1 MLRNH
6 FRWSIANLH
15 HKDKEHLALRDNFRM
30 TKKFLITKFDCIKLL
45 PVIQRISNKS
55 PVFLTPA
62 CLFVWSENQH
72 CFSTLNLI
80 AYSNPK
86 EEDAAEPANGSY
98 RSISR
103 KTTPDS
109 TYGSVSSTSA
119 SGRTSPS
126 NMSVISSTLSN
137 FSLPFNSYSSTK
149 SKRSTNN
156 GSTVDETPP
165 TIVRLN
171 FSVEKRDQDKL
182 FLRTNLTVI
191 FWILNM

>member
-1 MLRNH
+1 VSGFVVYYLNRA
-6 FRWSIANLH
+6 RLWGSQ
-15 HKDKEHLALRDNFRM
+15 HLYYS
-30 TKKFLITKFDCIKLL
+30 L
-45 PVIQRISNKS
+45 PVIQRILNKS
-55 PVFLTPA
+55 PVFLTLA
-62 CLFVWSENQH
+62 CLFVLSGIRH

-80 AYSNPK
+80 AYLK

-98 RSISR
+98 RSLSR

-149 SKRSTNN
+149 SKKSPNN

-191 FWILNM
+191 F

>member
-1 MLRNH
+1 MALEPAIGVVFGRPVEGKTTFSYICLPFH
-6 FRWSIANLH
+6 SPTQASQFTGTSSFYRSLWLH
-15 HKDKEHLALRDNFRM
+15 PLM
-30 TKKFLITKFDCIKLL
+30 TQISFHNTRLL
-45 PVIQRISNKS
+45 V
-55 PVFLTPA
+55 
-62 CLFVWSENQH
+62 CLSGIQH

-80 AYSNPK
+80 AYLK

-98 RSISR
+98 RSSSR

-149 SKRSTNN
+149 SKKSTNN

-191 FWILNM
+191 F

>member
-1 MLRNH
+1 MGCQCGT
-6 FRWSIANLH
+6 I
-15 HKDKEHLALRDNFRM
+15 
-30 TKKFLITKFDCIKLL
+30 LL
-45 PVIQRISNKS
+45 NRY
-55 PVFLTPA
+55 A
-62 CLFVWSENQH
+62 CLFVLSGIRH

-80 AYSNPK
+80 AYLK

-98 RSISR
+98 RSLSR

-149 SKRSTNN
+149 SKKSSNN

-191 FWILNM
+191 FSYFFLQDNYFRLQNQDILKDKDYKNND